1 MMMRERQKLAIKRSL
16 LISFVLLNAVVIP
29 LLVKTSIESTLTGT
43 HGIFYNYLNK
53 LNFTIMLIILL
64 GLVNFGI
71 VILGFFVDEFSLV
84 KLLLAIS
91 NTVVSVFSLILWSA
105 LLVFEILV
113 EGNYISIDLS
123 GVFLITIL
131 FPLLYLVRSFFMFRL
146 KRKVLW
152 YQVCIL
158 SSISQN
164 AFRNLHQLKKNILN
178 SILQEK
184 KGYLLKNFDALMVNV
199 FEREEPLARKNE
211 TLLTLT
217 DVGAEL
223 LYRYQTII

>member
-1 MMMRERQKLAIKRSL
+1 MMRENQKLAIKRSL
-16 LISFVLLNAVVIP
+16 LISFVLLNAIVIP
-29 LLVKTSIESTLTGT
+29 LLVKTSIESTLAGT

-53 LNFTIMLIILL
+53 LNFSIVLIILL
-64 GLVNFGI
+64 GLINFGM

-84 KLLLAIS
+84 KLLLAVS
-91 NTVVSVFSLILWSA
+91 NTIVSIFSLILWSA

-158 SSISQN
+158 NSISQN
-164 AFRNLHQLKKNILN
+164 TFRDLHQLKKSILS

-184 KGYLLKNFDALMVNV
+184 KGYLLKNFNALMVNI
-199 FEREEPLARKNE
+199 FEREEPLARRSE
-211 TLLTLT
+211 TLLMLT
-217 DVGAEL
+217 NVGAEL